1 METFAVFGNPIAHS
15 KSPQIHAWFSEETGI
30 VHPYGYVLAPV
41 DGFKESIGAFFA
53 NGGKG
58 ANVTVPFKEQAFEFA
73 DTLTQR
79 ATLAGAVNTLKLL
92 DDGQVLGDNTD
103 GVGLVSDLQRLGF
116 LPSGARILLLG
127 AGGASRGVI
136 LPLLAQTC
144 DIVIANRTFNKAQSL
159 AAHFSTYGNVSA
171 CEYSALDG
179 KVFDLI
185 INATSSGISGDIPP
199 LPVSLLHHNIS
210 CYDMFYQAGPTPFLM
225 WAMQHHVQQLA
236 DGLGM
241 LVGQAAHSFMLWHG
255 VLPETVPVIE
265 KLKRVLSA

>member
-15 KSPQIHAWFSEETGI
+15 KSPQIHTWFSEETGI
-30 VHPYGYVLAPV
+30 VHPYGSIQAPV
-41 DGFKESIGAFFA
+41 DGFEESIRSFFA

-58 ANVTVPFKEQAFEFA
+58 ANVTVPFKELAFEFA
-73 DTLTQR
+73 GTLTRR

-92 DDGQVLGDNTD
+92 DDGKVLGDNTD
-103 GVGLVSDLQRLGF
+103 GVGLVSDLQRLNF

-144 DIVIANRTFNKAQSL
+144 DIVIANRTFDKAQAL
-159 AAHFSTYGNVSA
+159 AAHFSDYGNVSA
-171 CEYSALDG
+171 CEYSSLDG

-185 INATSSGISGDIPP
+185 INATSSGIHGDIPP
-199 LPVSLLHHNIS
+199 VPASLLHHNIS
-210 CYDMFYQAGPTPFLM
+210 CYDMFYMAGPTPFLK
-225 WAMQHHVQQLA
+225 WAMQHHVQQVA

-255 VLPETVPVIE
+255 VLPETAPVIE
-265 KLKRVLSA
+265 KLKRVLSV